1 MEAMEMEHFLPP
13 EEIAERLTQMR
24 RSKHEINNTDCTD
37 KPEELVEDYSED
49 NVDEGAKPPH
59 NVPDCLKDTAP
70 GSQIARA
77 QLIIDQLQ
85 CVYISYHTTSS

>member
-1 MEAMEMEHFLPP
+1 MAIPMEAMEMEHFLPP

-49 NVDEGAKPPH
+49 NADEGAKPPH
-59 NVPDCLKDTAP
+59 NDTYNNKTTLN
-70 GSQIARA
+70 S
-77 QLIIDQLQ
+77 
-85 CVYISYHTTSS
+85 STSSFVQPITYVLGYSITC